1 LEIKMRRYILKNI
14 LGILCLAI
22 TLPIAFQS
30 QAQTMESKLRRSGN
44 TAKIKVVDLRA
55 VVRNKLLTVQVSLQ
69 NESNNGTPMN
79 YRFRW
84 LDNSGMKVAD
94 DEVWNPENLFAGQ
107 TLDITGIAPTP
118 MATDFLIEINGSK

>member
-1 LEIKMRRYILKNI
+1 M
-14 LGILCLAI
+14 LGILCVGS

-44 TAKIKVVDLRA
+44 TVQIKVLDLRA
-55 VVRNKLLTVQVSLQ
+55 LVRNKLLTVQVSLQ
-69 NESNNGTPMN
+69 NESTNGIPMN

-94 DEVWNPENLFAGQ
+94 DEVWNPEHLFEGQ

>member
-1 LEIKMRRYILKNI
+1 MRRFTLKNT
-14 LGILCLAI
+14 LGVLCLAI
-22 TLPIAFQS
+22 SLPIALQS
-30 QAQTMESKLRRSGN
+30 QAQTMESKLRRTGN
-44 TAKIKVVDLRA
+44 TVTIKVVDLRA

-69 NESNNGTPMN
+69 NESSNGIPMN

>member
-1 LEIKMRRYILKNI
+1 MKNI
-14 LGILCLAI
+14 LGVLCFVI

-30 QAQTMESKLRRSGN
+30 HAQTMESKLRRSGN
-44 TAKIKVVDLRA
+44 TAQIKAVDLRA

-69 NESNNGTPMN
+69 NESSSGTSLN